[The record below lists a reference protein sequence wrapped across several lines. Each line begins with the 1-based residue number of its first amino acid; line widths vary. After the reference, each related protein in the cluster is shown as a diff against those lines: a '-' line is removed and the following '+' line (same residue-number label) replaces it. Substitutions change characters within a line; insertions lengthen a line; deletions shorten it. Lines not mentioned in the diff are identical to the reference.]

1 MKSKLIICA
10 VVASMLT
17 ACSNISEE
25 VTTTATTP
33 ESDATTTV
41 QTESTTTT
49 TQTES
54 TTTTTEATQTEE
66 VTEATTTPEQ
76 SQDTTTAPEPE
87 VVLTLSNEEYNEAK
101 EAFGEFSHFDESN
114 IASYYVYSQ
123 ENPDVSPEK
132 VVTYVNVGLDRPF
145 YTDTTVVSDPDSIL
159 VLINKYNSIP
169 SDWLPNDLMLL
180 PSSMCTPGRDLYM
193 RWEAAQAF
201 EKLHNDAKEL
211 GLTILAH
218 STHRTY
224 SYQKMLYDNYC
235 ASYSVANAD
244 TYSARPGYSEHHTGL
259 AVDVKNADSNYN
271 QFVYTDEYQWMK
283 DNAHKYGF
291 IQRYIEGTQ
300 WITGYITEEWHYRY
314 VGVEVAT
321 DVYNSGLTYDE
332 YYAIYLQ

>member
-10 VVASMLT
+10 VAALMLT
-17 ACSNISEE
+17 ACGNISQE
-25 VTTTATTP
+25 VELTTTTPATD
-33 ESDATTTV
+33 STTTV
-41 QTESTTTT
+41 QIDTTTIT
-49 TQTES
+49 TTEAA

-66 VTEATTTPEQ
+66 ITDTQTTPEQ
-76 SQDTTTAPEPE
+76 TQATTTALPPKE
-87 VVLTLSNEEYNEAK
+87 VITLSDEEYNEAVLT
-101 EAFGEFSHFDESN
+101 FGEFSHFDENN
-114 IASYYVYSQ
+114 IASYYEYSQ
-123 ENPDVSPEK
+123 KNPEVSPEK
-132 VVTYVNVGLDRPF
+132 VVTYVNVGLNRAF
-145 YTDTTVVSDPDSIL
+145 YTDTTVVADPDDIL
-159 VLINKYNSIP
+159 VLINKFNCIP
-169 SDWLPNDLMLL
+169 SDWLPADLTLL

-193 RWEAAQAF
+193 RYEAAMAF
-201 EKLHNDAKEL
+201 EKLHNDAQAQ

-224 SYQKMLYDNYC
+224 NYQKMLYDNYC
-235 ASYSVANAD
+235 ASDSVANAD

-321 DVYNSGLTYDE
+321 AVYNSGLTYDE
-332 YYAIYLQ
+332 YYVTYLQ